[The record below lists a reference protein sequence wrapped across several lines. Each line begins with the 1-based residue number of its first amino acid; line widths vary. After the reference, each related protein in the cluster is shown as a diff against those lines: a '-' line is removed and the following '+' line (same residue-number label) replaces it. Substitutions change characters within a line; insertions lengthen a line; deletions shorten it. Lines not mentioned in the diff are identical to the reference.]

1 MCSLLL
7 FETLE
12 YGPRQW
18 HTVPLVADNFVPL
31 VVFGLMLGIS
41 GQWTFT
47 SQFSDSNSCFWSA
60 YVCQNV
66 KNFSIVWSLYWCL
79 SKMVYW
85 GLLWM
90 LLSRGNTSGH
100 SLYIWYFKLG
110 SFIEWHQNW
119 LSFRSF
125 RFLGS
130 LMANLRYAYREQFW
144 SSKYSF
150 ISRPFSR
157 WILWMPFL
165 ADLIYPLVFRGIWER
180 EVGFQQSTWW
190 DTYRRLGKL

>member
-1 MCSLLL
+1 MPVIALIMNLVWEIVHTFDPVHGVGRFFHFPWVFVDCLLL

-60 YVCQNV
+60 YVCQN
-66 KNFSIVWSLYWCL
+66 
-79 SKMVYW
+79 MVYW

-110 SFIEWHQNW
+110 SFIEWHQN
-119 LSFRSF
+119 
-125 RFLGS
+125 
-130 LMANLRYAYREQFW
+130 
-144 SSKYSF
+144 
-150 ISRPFSR
+150 
-157 WILWMPFL
+157 
-165 ADLIYPLVFRGIWER
+165 
-180 EVGFQQSTWW
+180 
-190 DTYRRLGKL
+190 